1 MKNKIL
7 LHAQAIADALVTRFE
22 GAEPKSESL
31 VLYED
36 PRTGM
41 RIKYLKY
48 LKGNITARHRHPCGH
63 GFYVLSGT
71 MYTDAGDY
79 EAGSFIWFEAGCEM
93 VHGAKYGDVECLLIT
108 NITFE
113 IEYL

>member
-1 MKNKIL
+1 MKDKIL
-7 LHAQAIADALVTRFE
+7 LHSQDIAAALVTRLE
-22 GAEPKSESL
+22 GTEPKSESL

-36 PRTGM
+36 AHTGM

-48 LKGNITARHRHPCGH
+48 LKGNVTALHRHTCGH

-71 MYTDAGDY
+71 LYTDVGDY
-79 EAGSFIWFEAGCEM
+79 EAGSFVWFEKGCEM
-93 VHGAKYGDVECLLIT
+93 VHGAKYGDDECLMIT
-108 NITFE
+108 DSTFA